1 MKDLPIEGQGGLLAL
16 VEAGATS
23 GFVRPKQSARALRE
37 LLRRLCVESGL
48 IDPPPVVAE
57 PPPVVTEPTPVVT
70 EPPPPVVTTPDPDTV
85 FTMTAEDED

>member
-48 IDPPPVVAE
+48 IDPPPVV
-57 PPPVVTEPTPVVT
+57 TEPTPVVT